1 MEDDVRIRPLYLLA
15 LGVLIVLSVALAA
28 CGGNASLLSAV
39 KVTPDAISPNGDGA
53 ADVATISYRIGRPSS
68 SLSITLTDEQGKSYV
83 FRHNEPRSAGD
94 FQAQFSG
101 VVETALTLTPYY
113 TTTQATVLPDGIYKV
128 TVTVDNAGQTET
140 AQASLSIK
148 SGDNTPPGFGDFS
161 VFTPCIEPAC
171 KATHADRITF
181 TPNRDGIEDRIAVS
195 YWLTKEATVEVY
207 LLRVDDPKHTKY
219 PIAPVSK
226 LKAGRHDHDYEG
238 GVDLGNT
245 PPPDGEYLVVGE
257 AKDTIGNDVV
267 ITRPLTIANGGV
279 PLAQIVSASIT
290 PLSIQ
295 LNGLVRIEVVVEN
308 VGTVAIRSQGPYSGT
323 IYTTDENYNQKGFP
337 ENPGV
342 FRVEADFEGN
352 SAGRSY
358 PFRWGLSGDT
368 LLPGQ
373 RQTIVGYIK
382 VTTAPTK
389 PSIYFWVGLQHEQVA
404 IVNDK
409 VTPTLISIGY

>member
-1 MEDDVRIRPLYLLA
+1 MEDIVRTRPIYVLVLGLLLMLTLA
-15 LGVLIVLSVALAA
+15 LTG
-28 CGGNASLLSAV
+28 CGGNAALLADV
-39 KVTPDAISPNGDGA
+39 KVTPDTLSPDGDGL
-53 ADVATISYRIGRPSS
+53 ADTATISYRIGRPSS
-68 SLSITLTDEQGKSYV
+68 SLTITLTDEKGKSYV
-83 FRHNEPRSAGD
+83 FRQNEPRSAGE
-94 FQAQFSG
+94 FQARFTG
-101 VVETALTLTPYY
+101 VVETPLQLTPYY
-113 TTTQATVLPDGIYKV
+113 STTQAVVLPDGAYKV
-128 TVTVDNAGQTET
+128 NLTVESAGQKDT
-140 AQASLSIK
+140 AQAGLTIK
-148 SGDNTPPGFGDFS
+148 NGDSTPPGFGDFS
-161 VFTPCIEPAC
+161 VFTPCIDPC
-171 KATHADRITF
+171 KTTHAERITF

-195 YWLTKEATVEVY
+195 YWLTKEATVEVF
-207 LLRVDDPKHTKY
+207 LLRTDDANHVKY

-226 LKAGRHDHDYEG
+226 LKAGRHEHDYEG

-257 AKDTIGNDVV
+257 AKDSIGNDIV

-290 PLSIQ
+290 PSSVQ

-323 IYTTDENYNQKGFP
+323 IYTTDQNYNQLGFP

-342 FRVEADFEGN
+342 FRIEADFEGN
-352 SAGRSY
+352 SAGRQY
-358 PFRWGLSGDT
+358 PFRWGFTGDT

-382 VTTAPTK
+382 VTAATTK

-409 VTPTLISIGY
+409 VKPTLVTIAY